1 MKRNIPDMSNQ
12 LLFYMDKWGEKGNKS
27 DRTPEKYEETMINLE
42 KKIEKD
48 MIEVL
53 SKMGINASVK
63 TDRYSLPYQF
73 QIKTTQYGE
82 SYLNGAFESVK
93 LYRAVLKEMTTL
105 NLYKI
110 RFYILAE
117 VEDCLPMG
125 KVNYYFNYYIH

>member
-1 MKRNIPDMSNQ
+1 MTRNIPEMKNQ
-12 LLFYMDKWGEKGNKS
+12 LLFFMDGKNGREE
-27 DRTPEKYEETMINLE
+27 DRTPEKYEEHMINLE

-53 SKMGINASVK
+53 FKMGIHATVK

-73 QIKTTQYGE
+73 QIKTTQNGE

-93 LYRAVLKEMTTL
+93 LYRAVLSNLVEMDV
-105 NLYKI
+105 YKV
-110 RFYILAE
+110 RFYIFAE
-117 VEDCLPMG
+117 VEDSFPMG